1 MITAGPLAS
10 VPEAPVRVNATVAG
24 ASRGLGGELAVARVD
39 LGAIGENTRW
49 FAARASGAALMAVV
63 KADGFGHGAV
73 PVARSVLAAGAAWL
87 GVARTREAL
96 ALRAA
101 GIDAPILAW
110 LLEPGLVRA
119 AVDNGVDLS
128 VSSVDDLRRIAE
140 VDSSRRA
147 FVHLKLDTGLHR
159 AGAAAETWAEVVGQ
173 AARLEGQGRIR
184 VRGIWS
190 HLSHGDVL
198 GHPNNVR
205 QRDALCAGVEV
216 AGALGVHPTLTHL
229 ANSGGVIQ
237 IGASGCSMVRV
248 GAGLYGIDV
257 FHGRNGPSQLR
268 PAMTITARIVG
279 IRRVRA
285 GEGIGY
291 GHTTL
296 AARDTNLALIP
307 LGYADGLPR
316 VAGAHGSLWCRSRRV
331 PLVGR
336 ISMDQCS
343 VDVGDLPVT
352 VGEPVTVVGD
362 GTDGAP
368 TVADW
373 ADWAGTIPHEILA
386 HIGSRVP
393 RQIIEA
399 D

>member
-1 MITAGPLAS
+1 MITAAPLAS
-10 VPEAPVRVNATVAG
+10 IREAAVRGNAAVAA
-24 ASRGLGGELAVARVD
+24 ASHDLGGELAVARVD
-39 LGAIGENTRW
+39 LGAIADNTRW
-49 FAARASGAALMAVV
+49 FAARADGATLMAVV

-73 PVARSVLAAGAAWL
+73 PVARTALAAGAAWL

-101 GIDAPILAW
+101 GIEAPILAW

-128 VSSVDDLRRIAE
+128 VSSVDDLRQIIE
-140 VDSSRRA
+140 VDCARRA

-159 AGAAAETWAEVVGQ
+159 AGAAVESWAELVGQ
-173 AARLEGQGRIR
+173 AARLERQGRIR

-205 QRDALCAGVEV
+205 QREALAAGVAV
-216 AGALGVHPTLTHL
+216 ARALGVHPSVTHL

-237 IGASGCSMVRV
+237 MGAAGCSMVRV

-257 FHGRNGPSQLR
+257 FNVGNGPLRLR
-268 PAMTITARIVG
+268 PAMTIAARIVG

-316 VAGAHGSLWCRSRRV
+316 FAGPQASLWCGGRRV

-352 VGEPVTVVGD
+352 VGDAVTVVGD

-373 ADWAGTIPHEILA
+373 AGWAGTIPHEILT

-393 RQIIEA
+393 RQSIEA